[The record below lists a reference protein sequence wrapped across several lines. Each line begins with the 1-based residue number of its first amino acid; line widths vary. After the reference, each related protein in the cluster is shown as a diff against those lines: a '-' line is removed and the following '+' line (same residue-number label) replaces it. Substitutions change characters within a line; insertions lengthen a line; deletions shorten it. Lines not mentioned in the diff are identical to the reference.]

1 MRAQLPVG
9 IVASW
14 PRWAA
19 AFVTVMA
26 VLWAGTWFSGPAAM
40 WSAIAL
46 AAALAALIVVTWR
59 RLPLATVTGGRL
71 RPRRIASGLL
81 DPGRAAVTVDHRPLW
96 TAAPA
101 AIRVEGDVVVAVV
114 AVDGPAH
121 PPSVFDRARVES
133 ATFVPVAAIAE
144 ALRQFDVTLAGID
157 IISVGR
163 RRAPRSHHPFSVTYT
178 SMVGDHA
185 AMGLRRTWCVLRMNR
200 IDNAAAVICRDS
212 VAATLAACAARLAA
226 DLSAR
231 GIAARVLDA
240 AELAE
245 TDAHLAAGV
254 GPAPR
259 PGWGDLR
266 HGSGSVAAF
275 WVSPADITTDN
286 LDRIWV
292 PDTDATAV
300 TVQLRPGVAGTT
312 EIGVLVR
319 YSTPTPLP
327 GAPLD
332 GLNPLSGRHDAAV
345 SAGLATAAVPALRA
359 PHRRLGPDDA
369 SLQTPLAATGILVG
383 TLPTGHPLLLNLAA
397 PAAGESSTVTIDG
410 EVALLVQ
417 VALRSAAIGYQVLVV
432 AARPQRWRETVAAG
446 LHVTPAGAALQLP
459 EGGPPVMLVYD
470 TPGITA
476 PVTGPPPA
484 ITVRAVKSRAAST
497 ADVHLAQDG
506 PAEAVARTGW
516 FSTRVIIDV
525 TPERNLLKATHAA

>member
-14 PRWAA
+14 SRWAI
-19 AFVTVMA
+19 AFVAVMA
-26 VLWAGTWFSGPAAM
+26 VLWAGTWFAGPAAR
-40 WSAIAL
+40 WSAITL
-46 AAALAALIVVTWR
+46 AAVLAALIVLTWR
-59 RLPLATVTGGRL
+59 RLPLASVTAGRV
-71 RPRRIASGLL
+71 RPRRIRPALL
-81 DPGRAAVTVDHRPLW
+81 DPTRGAVTVDHRPVW

-101 AIRVEGDVVVAVV
+101 AIRADGDDVVAVV

-133 ATFVPVAAIAE
+133 ATFVPVSVIAA

-157 IISVGR
+157 IITVGR
-163 RRAPRSHHPFSVTYT
+163 RRAPRSHHPYSATYT
-178 SMVGDHA
+178 AMVGDHA
-185 AMGLRRTWCVLRMNR
+185 AMGLRRTWCVLRINR
-200 IDNAAAVICRDS
+200 IDNAAAVVCRDS
-212 VAATLAACAARLAA
+212 VAATLAACAGRLAA
-226 DLSAR
+226 ELSGR

-240 AELAE
+240 TELVAVD
-245 TDAHLAAGV
+245 TDLAAGV
-254 GPAPR
+254 GPDPR

-266 HGSGSVAAF
+266 HGGGAVSAF
-275 WVSPADITTDN
+275 WVSPADISTDT

-300 TVQLRPGVAGTT
+300 AVQLRPAAAGAT

-327 GAPLD
+327 ASPLD
-332 GLNPLSGRHDAAV
+332 GLNPFSARHDAAV
-345 SAGLATAAVPALRA
+345 RAGLATAAVPALRA
-359 PHRRLGPDDA
+359 PHRRLGPADEG
-369 SLQTPLAATGILVG
+369 LQTPLAATGILVG

-397 PAAGESSTVTIDG
+397 PTAGEPSTVTIDG
-410 EVALLVQ
+410 ELALLVQ

-432 AARPQRWRETVAAG
+432 AARPQRWRDAIAAG
-446 LHVTPAGAALQLP
+446 LQVNPADTALQLP
-459 EGGPPVMLVYD
+459 DDGPPVMLVFD

-476 PVTGPPPA
+476 AVTGPRPA
-484 ITVRAVKSRAAST
+484 ITVRAVKSQAAST
-497 ADVHLAQDG
+497 ADIHLAQDG
-506 PAEAVARTGW
+506 PAEAVARTGG

>member
-26 VLWAGTWFSGPAAM
+26 VLWAGTWFRGAAAM
-40 WSAIAL
+40 WSTIAL

-59 RLPLATVTGGRL
+59 RLPLTDVTGGRL
-71 RPRRIASGLL
+71 RPRRLRPALL
-81 DPGRAAVTVDHRPLW
+81 DSGRGAVTVDHRPLW
-96 TAAPA
+96 SAAPA
-101 AIRVEGDVVVAVV
+101 AIRVDGDDVVAVV

-133 ATFVPVAAIAE
+133 ATFVPVAVIAG

-163 RRAPRSHHPFSVTYT
+163 RRAPRSHHPFSATYT

-200 IDNAAAVICRDS
+200 IDNAAAVVCRDS

-226 DLSAR
+226 ELSAR
-231 GIAARVLDA
+231 GITARVLNA
-240 AELAE
+240 AELTEA
-245 TDAHLAAGV
+245 DAHLAAGV
-254 GPAPR
+254 GPDPR

-300 TVQLRPGVAGTT
+300 AVQLRPGGAGTT
-312 EIGVLVR
+312 EIGVVVR

-327 GAPLD
+327 AAPVD
-332 GLNPLSGRHDAAV
+332 GLNPFSARHDAAV
-345 SAGLATAAVPALRA
+345 RAGLATPAVPALRA
-359 PHRRLGPDDA
+359 PHRRLGPDDE
-369 SLQTPLAATGILVG
+369 SLHTPLAATGILVG

-397 PAAGESSTVTIDG
+397 PAAGDSSTVTIDG
-410 EVALLVQ
+410 ELALLVQ
-417 VALRSAAIGYQVLVV
+417 VALRSAAVGYQVLVV
-432 AARPQRWRETVAAG
+432 AARPQRWRDAVAAG
-446 LHVTPAGAALQLP
+446 LQVNPVGAAVQLP
-459 EGGPPVMLVYD
+459 DDGPPVMLVYD
-470 TPGITA
+470 TPGSTA
-476 PVTGPPPA
+476 AITGPPPA
-484 ITVRAVKSRAAST
+484 ITVRAVKARAAST
-497 ADVHLAQDG
+497 ADIHLAQDG
-506 PAEAVARTGW
+506 AAEAVARTGG